1 MEIMDPGLWS
11 MVGFGMAVV
20 VGGLLMAAISF
31 FSMKE
36 TSFEDVVAE
45 QRRKKELEDK
55 ERSRL
60 SKQKREFFKKKFEIK
75 KKKGNTEN
83 GKPVI
88 EQTTVHPVQSIPT
101 TVAADE
107 QKKPKK
113 EKPTKKVKAT
123 TPVSDPPA
131 KQVAKLEQSSAPVK
145 EKQPKPEPKAKKVEP
160 VIKPTVADNVQS
172 KPAVKSSKK
181 SAEPAK
187 ETKVE
192 EPRKPRQH
200 KVSFSEDVKSVDSGN
215 QEQKSKKKKG
225 RKQQEEHPIIQA
237 VSSADIDDSTIY
249 YLVELLNQRL
259 QSASGD
265 WATAGNDV
273 SKQQYAELQRKY
285 ESKSVEMQNAV
296 SQSKMQSQK
305 IQQLNQALQEAK
317 LQQKSEVQKSDEEL
331 LKTRKAFDEY
341 QARTKTQMEE
351 DKKMITIMQEKLK
364 SVNSSGDALQKMKE
378 ENDILKMTIQ
388 ANASQVAEKDRLAHE
403 VSACQAKLKE
413 NEQIRVEM
421 ERKIAEYSGTYQDQ
435 AQLEQ
440 SYTKRLEDM
449 AAKLK
454 ATEGKYG
461 ALESEFQEAQTH
473 LQSTQAKSSQL
484 ISQVV
489 LLTEQND
496 QRSALESEY
505 GSLAETKQALEDR
518 LTAMEANEQST
529 ADEFARLQSQ
539 NNQLN
544 LKATSL
550 TEQLNKA
557 TEEVNKYKGRSDEVT
572 NVTKQ
577 LKEKE
582 GALSELQK
590 RFDDLTEQSQKAASQ
605 VEKLDKKN
613 NELRERNWKAMEA
626 VAAAE
631 KVAREKCSAAK
642 DERDTAVLD
651 TENQVKKSLSKS
663 FPSVKVEGKDFE
675 CWLSNFLV
683 KASESVVVTEVV
695 DNEDKLQDLKQ
706 QLSEAKG
713 KADKVDKY
721 QSQVGALEKS
731 LSAAL
736 QRNKETEEMINKQK
750 QEIKGKSEEVLQFK
764 EILKNTEGILDQLQS
779 SVEKS
784 EKDKQEQAAMWES
797 KKQEEVSKLEKQL
810 SKSNKEL
817 KEQTEML
824 VNMEKERD
832 NLKECVAQRESE
844 LDTCL
849 RKCGELETSL
859 SSEKVNDTQELC
871 ESGTDSR
878 DTSSPIPLSLK
889 DADID
894 INKAELTEDDHGFLI
909 IEHDE
914 SNASTSHED
923 QSRDSSVQE
932 NGHIDEIAKLK
943 ERLEKEKTLT
953 KNLGA
958 AAGKL
963 QNVLKQTQ
971 EQLGKEREKNKEL
984 MQKKKEGSSS
994 SSSSSSESD
1003 LD

>member
-83 GKPVI
+83 GKPAI

-101 TVAADE
+101 TVATDE

-113 EKPTKKVKAT
+113 EKPAKKVKAT

-200 KVSFSEDVKSVDSGN
+200 KVSFSEDVKSVDPGN

-285 ESKSVEMQNAV
+285 DSKSVEMQNAV
-296 SQSKMQSQK
+296 SQSKVQSQK

-317 LQQKSEVQKSDEEL
+317 LQQKNEVQKSDEEL
-331 LKTRKAFDEY
+331 LKIRKAFDEY
-341 QARTKTQMEE
+341 QTHTKTQIEE
-351 DKKMITIMQEKLK
+351 DKKMISRMQEKMK
-364 SVNSSGDALQKMKE
+364 SVNSSGDALQKIKE

-403 VSACQAKLKE
+403 VTACQAKLKE

-518 LTAMEANEQST
+518 LTAMEATEQST

-539 NNQLN
+539 NNQLTV
-544 LKATSL
+544 KATSL

-557 TEEVNKYKGRSDEVT
+557 NEEVNKYKQGRSEEVT

-582 GALSELQK
+582 DAMSELQK
-590 RFDDLTEQSQKAASQ
+590 RFDDLKEESKKAASQ

-613 NELRERNWKAMEA
+613 N
-626 VAAAE
+626 
-631 KVAREKCSAAK
+631 
-642 DERDTAVLD
+642 DERETAVLG

-683 KASESVVVTEVV
+683 KASESVVVTEIV

-736 QRNKETEEMINKQK
+736 QRNKESEEMINKQK
-750 QEIKGKSEEVLQFK
+750 QEIEGKSEEVVQFK

-784 EKDKQEQAAMWES
+784 EKDKQEQAAMWET

-832 NLKECVAQRESE
+832 NLKERVAQTQGE

-849 RKCGELETSL
+849 RKCGDLETSL
-859 SSEKVNDTQELC
+859 SSEKVNDTQE
-871 ESGTDSR
+871 S
-878 DTSSPIPLSLK
+878 
-889 DADID
+889 
-894 INKAELTEDDHGFLI
+894 
-909 IEHDE
+909 
-914 SNASTSHED
+914 
-923 QSRDSSVQE
+923 QDSSVQE

-943 ERLEKEKTLT
+943 ERLEKEKSLT

-994 SSSSSSESD
+994 SSSSSSSESD

>member
-557 TEEVNKYKGRSDEVT
+557 TEEVNKYKQGRSDEVT

-613 NELRERNWKAMEA
+613 N
-626 VAAAE
+626 
-631 KVAREKCSAAK
+631 

>member
-131 KQVAKLEQSSAPVK
+131 KVAKLEQSSAPVK

-557 TEEVNKYKGRSDEVT
+557 TEEVNKYKQGRSDEVT

>member
-83 GKPVI
+83 GKPAI

-101 TVAADE
+101 TVATDE

-113 EKPTKKVKAT
+113 EKPAKKVKAT

-200 KVSFSEDVKSVDSGN
+200 KVSFSEDVKSVDPGN

-285 ESKSVEMQNAV
+285 DSKSVEMQNAV
-296 SQSKMQSQK
+296 SQSKVQSQK

-317 LQQKSEVQKSDEEL
+317 LQQKNEVQKSDEEL
-331 LKTRKAFDEY
+331 LKIRKAFDEY
-341 QARTKTQMEE
+341 QTHTKTQIEE
-351 DKKMITIMQEKLK
+351 DKKMISRMQEKMK
-364 SVNSSGDALQKMKE
+364 SVNSSGDALQKIKE

-403 VSACQAKLKE
+403 VTACQAKLKE

-421 ERKIAEYSGTYQDQ
+421 ERKIAEYSGTYQD
-435 AQLEQ
+435 
-440 SYTKRLEDM
+440 
-449 AAKLK
+449 
-454 ATEGKYG
+454 
-461 ALESEFQEAQTH
+461 
-473 LQSTQAKSSQL
+473 QAKSSQL

-518 LTAMEANEQST
+518 LTAMEATEQST

-539 NNQLN
+539 NNQLTV
-544 LKATSL
+544 KATSL

-557 TEEVNKYKGRSDEVT
+557 NEEVNKYKQGRSEEVT

-582 GALSELQK
+582 DAMSELQK
-590 RFDDLTEQSQKAASQ
+590 RFDDLKEESKKAASQ

-613 NELRERNWKAMEA
+613 NELREKNWKAMGA

-631 KVAREKCSAAK
+631 KLAREKCSVAK
-642 DERDTAVLD
+642 DERETAVLG

-683 KASESVVVTEVV
+683 KASESVVVTEIV

-736 QRNKETEEMINKQK
+736 QRNKESEEMINKQK
-750 QEIKGKSEEVLQFK
+750 QEIEGKSEEVVQFK

-784 EKDKQEQAAMWES
+784 EKDKQEQAAMWET

-832 NLKECVAQRESE
+832 NLKERVAQTQGE

-849 RKCGELETSL
+849 RKCGDLETSL

-889 DADID
+889 DADIE

-923 QSRDSSVQE
+923 QSQDSSVQE

-943 ERLEKEKTLT
+943 ERLEKEKSLT

-994 SSSSSSESD
+994 SSSSSSSESD

>member
-83 GKPVI
+83 GKPAI

-101 TVAADE
+101 TVATDE

-113 EKPTKKVKAT
+113 EKPAKKVKAT

-131 KQVAKLEQSSAPVK
+131 KVAKLEQSSAPVK

-200 KVSFSEDVKSVDSGN
+200 KVSFSEDVKSVDPGN

-285 ESKSVEMQNAV
+285 DSKSVEMQNAV
-296 SQSKMQSQK
+296 SQSKVQSQK

-317 LQQKSEVQKSDEEL
+317 LQQKNEVQKSDEEL
-331 LKTRKAFDEY
+331 LKIRKAFDEY
-341 QARTKTQMEE
+341 QTHTKTQIEE
-351 DKKMITIMQEKLK
+351 DKKMISRMQEKMK
-364 SVNSSGDALQKMKE
+364 SVNSSGDALQKIKE

-403 VSACQAKLKE
+403 VTACQAKLKE

-518 LTAMEANEQST
+518 LTAMEATEQST

-539 NNQLN
+539 NNQLTV
-544 LKATSL
+544 KATSL

-557 TEEVNKYKGRSDEVT
+557 NEEVNKYKQGRSEEVT

-582 GALSELQK
+582 DAMSELQK
-590 RFDDLTEQSQKAASQ
+590 RFDDLKEESKKAASQ

-613 NELRERNWKAMEA
+613 N
-626 VAAAE
+626 
-631 KVAREKCSAAK
+631 
-642 DERDTAVLD
+642 DERETAVLG

-683 KASESVVVTEVV
+683 KASESVVVTEIV

-736 QRNKETEEMINKQK
+736 QRNKESEEMINKQK
-750 QEIKGKSEEVLQFK
+750 QEIEGKSEEVVQFK

-784 EKDKQEQAAMWES
+784 EKDKQEQAAMWET

-832 NLKECVAQRESE
+832 NLKERVAQTQGE

-849 RKCGELETSL
+849 RKCGDLETSL

-889 DADID
+889 DADIE

-923 QSRDSSVQE
+923 Q
-932 NGHIDEIAKLK
+932 
-943 ERLEKEKTLT
+943 ERLEKEKSLT

-994 SSSSSSESD
+994 SSSSSSSESD

>member
-131 KQVAKLEQSSAPVK
+131 KVAKLEQSSAPVK

-557 TEEVNKYKGRSDEVT
+557 TEEVNKYKQGRSDEVT

-613 NELRERNWKAMEA
+613 N
-626 VAAAE
+626 
-631 KVAREKCSAAK
+631 

-859 SSEKVNDTQELC
+859 SSEKVNDTQE
-871 ESGTDSR
+871 
-878 DTSSPIPLSLK
+878 
-889 DADID
+889 
-894 INKAELTEDDHGFLI
+894 
-909 IEHDE
+909 
-914 SNASTSHED
+914 
-923 QSRDSSVQE
+923 SRDSSVQE

>member
-557 TEEVNKYKGRSDEVT
+557 TEEVNKYKQGRSDEVT

-984 MQKKKEGSSS
+984 MQKKEGSSS

>member
-83 GKPVI
+83 GKPAI

-101 TVAADE
+101 TVATDE

-113 EKPTKKVKAT
+113 EKPAKKVKAT

-200 KVSFSEDVKSVDSGN
+200 KVSFSEDVKSVDPGN

-285 ESKSVEMQNAV
+285 DSKSVEMQNAV
-296 SQSKMQSQK
+296 SQSKVQSQK

-317 LQQKSEVQKSDEEL
+317 LQQKNEVQKSDEEL
-331 LKTRKAFDEY
+331 LKIRKAFDEY
-341 QARTKTQMEE
+341 QTHTKTQIEE
-351 DKKMITIMQEKLK
+351 DKKMISRMQEKMK
-364 SVNSSGDALQKMKE
+364 SVNSSGDALQKIKE

-403 VSACQAKLKE
+403 VTACQAKLKE

-421 ERKIAEYSGTYQDQ
+421 ERKIAEYSGTYQD
-435 AQLEQ
+435 
-440 SYTKRLEDM
+440 
-449 AAKLK
+449 
-454 ATEGKYG
+454 
-461 ALESEFQEAQTH
+461 
-473 LQSTQAKSSQL
+473 QAKSSQL

-518 LTAMEANEQST
+518 LTAMEATEQST

-539 NNQLN
+539 NNQLTV
-544 LKATSL
+544 KATSL

-557 TEEVNKYKGRSDEVT
+557 NEEVNKYKGRSEEVT

-582 GALSELQK
+582 DAMSELQK
-590 RFDDLTEQSQKAASQ
+590 RFDDLKEESKKAASQ

-613 NELRERNWKAMEA
+613 NELREKNWKAMGA

-631 KVAREKCSAAK
+631 KLAREKCSVAK
-642 DERDTAVLD
+642 DERETAVLG

-683 KASESVVVTEVV
+683 KASESVVVTEIV

-736 QRNKETEEMINKQK
+736 QRNKESEEMINKQK
-750 QEIKGKSEEVLQFK
+750 QEIEGKSEEVVQFK

-784 EKDKQEQAAMWES
+784 EKDKQEQAAMWET

-832 NLKECVAQRESE
+832 NLKERVAQTQGE

-849 RKCGELETSL
+849 RKCGDLETSL

-889 DADID
+889 DADIE

-923 QSRDSSVQE
+923 QSQDSSVQE

-943 ERLEKEKTLT
+943 ERLEKEKSLT

-994 SSSSSSESD
+994 SSSSSSSESD

>member
-613 NELRERNWKAMEA
+613 N
-626 VAAAE
+626 
-631 KVAREKCSAAK
+631 

>member
-83 GKPVI
+83 GKPAI

-101 TVAADE
+101 TVATDE

-113 EKPTKKVKAT
+113 EKPAKKVKAT

-131 KQVAKLEQSSAPVK
+131 KVAKLEQSSAPVK

-200 KVSFSEDVKSVDSGN
+200 KVSFSEDVKSVDPGN

-285 ESKSVEMQNAV
+285 DSKSVEMQNAV
-296 SQSKMQSQK
+296 SQSKVQSQK

-317 LQQKSEVQKSDEEL
+317 LQQKNEVQKSDEEL
-331 LKTRKAFDEY
+331 LKIRKAFDEY
-341 QARTKTQMEE
+341 QTHTKTQIEE
-351 DKKMITIMQEKLK
+351 DKKMISRMQEKMK
-364 SVNSSGDALQKMKE
+364 SVNSSGDALQKIKE

-403 VSACQAKLKE
+403 VTACQAKLKE

-421 ERKIAEYSGTYQDQ
+421 ERKIAEYSGTYQD
-435 AQLEQ
+435 
-440 SYTKRLEDM
+440 
-449 AAKLK
+449 
-454 ATEGKYG
+454 
-461 ALESEFQEAQTH
+461 
-473 LQSTQAKSSQL
+473 QAKSSQL

-518 LTAMEANEQST
+518 LTAMEATEQST

-539 NNQLN
+539 NNQLTV
-544 LKATSL
+544 KATSL

-557 TEEVNKYKGRSDEVT
+557 NEEVNKYKQGRSEEVT

-582 GALSELQK
+582 DAMSELQK
-590 RFDDLTEQSQKAASQ
+590 RFDDLKEESKKAASQ

-613 NELRERNWKAMEA
+613 N
-626 VAAAE
+626 
-631 KVAREKCSAAK
+631 
-642 DERDTAVLD
+642 DERETAVLG

-683 KASESVVVTEVV
+683 KASESVVVTEIV

-736 QRNKETEEMINKQK
+736 QRNKESEEMINKQK
-750 QEIKGKSEEVLQFK
+750 QEIEGKSEEVVQFK

-784 EKDKQEQAAMWES
+784 EKDKQEQAAMWET

-832 NLKECVAQRESE
+832 NLKERVAQTQGE

-849 RKCGELETSL
+849 RKCGDLETSL

-889 DADID
+889 DADIE

-923 QSRDSSVQE
+923 QSQDSSVQE

-943 ERLEKEKTLT
+943 ERLEKEKSLT

-994 SSSSSSESD
+994 SSSSSSSESD

>member
-83 GKPVI
+83 GKPAI

-101 TVAADE
+101 TVATDE

-113 EKPTKKVKAT
+113 EKPAKKVKAT

-131 KQVAKLEQSSAPVK
+131 KVAKLEQSSAPVK

-200 KVSFSEDVKSVDSGN
+200 KVSFSEDVKSVDPGN

-285 ESKSVEMQNAV
+285 DSKSVEMQNAV
-296 SQSKMQSQK
+296 SQSKVQSQK

-317 LQQKSEVQKSDEEL
+317 LQQKNEVQKSDEEL
-331 LKTRKAFDEY
+331 LKIRKAFDEY
-341 QARTKTQMEE
+341 QTHTKTQIEE
-351 DKKMITIMQEKLK
+351 DKKMISRMQEKMK
-364 SVNSSGDALQKMKE
+364 SVNSSGDALQKIKE

-403 VSACQAKLKE
+403 VTACQAKLKE

-518 LTAMEANEQST
+518 LTAMEATEQST

-539 NNQLN
+539 NNQLTV
-544 LKATSL
+544 KATSL

-557 TEEVNKYKGRSDEVT
+557 NEEVNKYKGRSEEVT

-582 GALSELQK
+582 DAMSELQK
-590 RFDDLTEQSQKAASQ
+590 RFDDLKEESKKAASQ

-613 NELRERNWKAMEA
+613 N
-626 VAAAE
+626 
-631 KVAREKCSAAK
+631 
-642 DERDTAVLD
+642 DERETAVLG

-683 KASESVVVTEVV
+683 KASESVVVTEIV

-736 QRNKETEEMINKQK
+736 QRNKESEEMINKQK
-750 QEIKGKSEEVLQFK
+750 QEIEGKSEEVVQFK

-784 EKDKQEQAAMWES
+784 EKDKQEQAAMWET

-832 NLKECVAQRESE
+832 NLKERVAQTQGE

-849 RKCGELETSL
+849 RKCGDLETSL

-889 DADID
+889 DADIE

-923 QSRDSSVQE
+923 Q
-932 NGHIDEIAKLK
+932 
-943 ERLEKEKTLT
+943 ERLEKEKSLT

-994 SSSSSSESD
+994 SSSSSSSESD

>member
-131 KQVAKLEQSSAPVK
+131 KVAKLEQSSAPVK

-557 TEEVNKYKGRSDEVT
+557 TEEVNKYKQGRSDEVT

-613 NELRERNWKAMEA
+613 N
-626 VAAAE
+626 
-631 KVAREKCSAAK
+631 

>member
-83 GKPVI
+83 GKPAI

-101 TVAADE
+101 TVATDE

-113 EKPTKKVKAT
+113 EKPAKKVKAT

-200 KVSFSEDVKSVDSGN
+200 KVSFSEDVKSVDPGN

-285 ESKSVEMQNAV
+285 DSKSVEMQNAV
-296 SQSKMQSQK
+296 SQSKVQSQK

-317 LQQKSEVQKSDEEL
+317 LQQKNEVQKSDEEL
-331 LKTRKAFDEY
+331 LKIRKAFDEY
-341 QARTKTQMEE
+341 QTHTKTQIEE
-351 DKKMITIMQEKLK
+351 DKKMISRMQEKMK
-364 SVNSSGDALQKMKE
+364 SVNSSGDALQKIKE

-403 VSACQAKLKE
+403 VTACQAKLKE

-421 ERKIAEYSGTYQDQ
+421 ERKIAEYSGTYQD
-435 AQLEQ
+435 
-440 SYTKRLEDM
+440 
-449 AAKLK
+449 
-454 ATEGKYG
+454 
-461 ALESEFQEAQTH
+461 
-473 LQSTQAKSSQL
+473 QAKSSQL

-518 LTAMEANEQST
+518 LTAMEATEQST

-539 NNQLN
+539 NNQLTV
-544 LKATSL
+544 KATSL

-557 TEEVNKYKGRSDEVT
+557 NEEVNKYKQGRSEEVT

-582 GALSELQK
+582 DAMSELQK
-590 RFDDLTEQSQKAASQ
+590 RFDDLKEESKKAASQ

-613 NELRERNWKAMEA
+613 N
-626 VAAAE
+626 
-631 KVAREKCSAAK
+631 
-642 DERDTAVLD
+642 DERETAVLG

-683 KASESVVVTEVV
+683 KASESVVVTEIV

-736 QRNKETEEMINKQK
+736 QRNKESEEMINKQK
-750 QEIKGKSEEVLQFK
+750 QEIEGKSEEVVQFK

-784 EKDKQEQAAMWES
+784 EKDKQEQAAMWET

-832 NLKECVAQRESE
+832 NLKERVAQTQGE

-849 RKCGELETSL
+849 RKCGDLETSL

-889 DADID
+889 DADIE

-923 QSRDSSVQE
+923 QSQDSSVQE

-943 ERLEKEKTLT
+943 ERLEKEKSLT

-994 SSSSSSESD
+994 SSSSSSSESD

>member
-83 GKPVI
+83 GKPAI

-101 TVAADE
+101 TVATDE

-113 EKPTKKVKAT
+113 EKPAKKVKAT

-131 KQVAKLEQSSAPVK
+131 KVAKLEQSSAPVK

-200 KVSFSEDVKSVDSGN
+200 KVSFSEDVKSVDPGN

-285 ESKSVEMQNAV
+285 DSKSVEMQNAV
-296 SQSKMQSQK
+296 SQSKVQSQK

-317 LQQKSEVQKSDEEL
+317 LQQKNEVQKSDEEL
-331 LKTRKAFDEY
+331 LKIRKAFDEY
-341 QARTKTQMEE
+341 QTHTKTQIEE
-351 DKKMITIMQEKLK
+351 DKKMISRMQEKMK
-364 SVNSSGDALQKMKE
+364 SVNSSGDALQKIKE

-403 VSACQAKLKE
+403 VTACQAKLKE

-518 LTAMEANEQST
+518 LTAMEATEQST

-539 NNQLN
+539 NNQLTV
-544 LKATSL
+544 KATSL

-557 TEEVNKYKGRSDEVT
+557 NEEVNKYKQGRSEEVT

-582 GALSELQK
+582 DAMSELQK
-590 RFDDLTEQSQKAASQ
+590 RFDDLKEESKKAASQ

-613 NELRERNWKAMEA
+613 N
-626 VAAAE
+626 
-631 KVAREKCSAAK
+631 
-642 DERDTAVLD
+642 DERETAVLG

-683 KASESVVVTEVV
+683 KASESVVVTEIV

-736 QRNKETEEMINKQK
+736 QRNKESEEMINKQK
-750 QEIKGKSEEVLQFK
+750 QEIEGKSEEVVQFK

-784 EKDKQEQAAMWES
+784 EKDKQEQAAMWET

-832 NLKECVAQRESE
+832 NLKERVAQTQGE

-849 RKCGELETSL
+849 RKCGDLETSL
-859 SSEKVNDTQELC
+859 SSEKVNDTQE
-871 ESGTDSR
+871 S
-878 DTSSPIPLSLK
+878 
-889 DADID
+889 
-894 INKAELTEDDHGFLI
+894 
-909 IEHDE
+909 
-914 SNASTSHED
+914 
-923 QSRDSSVQE
+923 QDSSVQE

-943 ERLEKEKTLT
+943 ERLEKEKSLT

-994 SSSSSSESD
+994 SSSSSSSESD

>member
-1 MEIMDPGLWS
+1 
-11 MVGFGMAVV
+11 
-20 VGGLLMAAISF
+20 
-31 FSMKE
+31 MKE

-131 KQVAKLEQSSAPVK
+131 KVAKLEQSSAPVK

-557 TEEVNKYKGRSDEVT
+557 TEEVNKYKQGRSDEVT

-613 NELRERNWKAMEA
+613 N
-626 VAAAE
+626 
-631 KVAREKCSAAK
+631 

-859 SSEKVNDTQELC
+859 SSEKVNDTQE
-871 ESGTDSR
+871 
-878 DTSSPIPLSLK
+878 
-889 DADID
+889 
-894 INKAELTEDDHGFLI
+894 
-909 IEHDE
+909 
-914 SNASTSHED
+914 
-923 QSRDSSVQE
+923 SRDSSVQE

>member
-435 AQLEQ
+435 A
-440 SYTKRLEDM
+440 
-449 AAKLK
+449 
-454 ATEGKYG
+454 
-461 ALESEFQEAQTH
+461 
-473 LQSTQAKSSQL
+473 KSSQL

-613 NELRERNWKAMEA
+613 N
-626 VAAAE
+626 
-631 KVAREKCSAAK
+631 

>member
-435 AQLEQ
+435 A
-440 SYTKRLEDM
+440 
-449 AAKLK
+449 
-454 ATEGKYG
+454 
-461 ALESEFQEAQTH
+461 
-473 LQSTQAKSSQL
+473 KSSQL

-557 TEEVNKYKGRSDEVT
+557 TEEVNKYKQGRSDEVT

>member
-83 GKPVI
+83 GKPAI

-101 TVAADE
+101 TVATDE

-113 EKPTKKVKAT
+113 EKPAKKVKAT

-200 KVSFSEDVKSVDSGN
+200 KVSFSEDVKSVDPGN

-285 ESKSVEMQNAV
+285 DSKSVEMQNAV
-296 SQSKMQSQK
+296 SQSKVQSQK

-317 LQQKSEVQKSDEEL
+317 LQQKNEVQKSDEEL
-331 LKTRKAFDEY
+331 LKIRKAFDEY
-341 QARTKTQMEE
+341 QTHTKTQIEE
-351 DKKMITIMQEKLK
+351 DKKMISRMQEKMK
-364 SVNSSGDALQKMKE
+364 SVNSSGDALQKIKE

-403 VSACQAKLKE
+403 VTACQAKLKE

-518 LTAMEANEQST
+518 LTAMEATEQST

-539 NNQLN
+539 NNQLTV
-544 LKATSL
+544 KATSL

-557 TEEVNKYKGRSDEVT
+557 NEEVNKYKQGRSEEVT

-582 GALSELQK
+582 DAMSELQK
-590 RFDDLTEQSQKAASQ
+590 RFDDLKEESKKAASQ

-613 NELRERNWKAMEA
+613 N
-626 VAAAE
+626 
-631 KVAREKCSAAK
+631 
-642 DERDTAVLD
+642 DERETAVLG

-683 KASESVVVTEVV
+683 KASESVVVTEIV

-736 QRNKETEEMINKQK
+736 QRNKESEEMINKQK
-750 QEIKGKSEEVLQFK
+750 QEIEGKSEEVVQFK

-784 EKDKQEQAAMWES
+784 EKDKQEQAAMWET

-832 NLKECVAQRESE
+832 NLKERVAQTQGE

-849 RKCGELETSL
+849 RKCGDLETSL

-889 DADID
+889 DADIE

-923 QSRDSSVQE
+923 Q
-932 NGHIDEIAKLK
+932 
-943 ERLEKEKTLT
+943 ERLEKEKSLT

-994 SSSSSSESD
+994 SSSSSSSESD

>member
-83 GKPVI
+83 GKPAI

-101 TVAADE
+101 TVATDE

-113 EKPTKKVKAT
+113 EKPAKKVKAT

-200 KVSFSEDVKSVDSGN
+200 KVSFSEDVKSVDPGN

-285 ESKSVEMQNAV
+285 DSKSVEMQNAV
-296 SQSKMQSQK
+296 SQSKVQSQK

-317 LQQKSEVQKSDEEL
+317 LQQKNEVQKSDEEL
-331 LKTRKAFDEY
+331 LKIRKAFDEY
-341 QARTKTQMEE
+341 QTHTKTQIEE
-351 DKKMITIMQEKLK
+351 DKKMISRMQEKMK
-364 SVNSSGDALQKMKE
+364 SVNSSGDALQKIKE

-403 VSACQAKLKE
+403 VTACQAKLKE

-518 LTAMEANEQST
+518 LTAMEATEQST

-539 NNQLN
+539 NNQLTV
-544 LKATSL
+544 KATSL

-557 TEEVNKYKGRSDEVT
+557 NEEVNKYKQGRSEEVT

-582 GALSELQK
+582 DAMSELQK
-590 RFDDLTEQSQKAASQ
+590 RFDDLKEESKKAASQ

-613 NELRERNWKAMEA
+613 N
-626 VAAAE
+626 
-631 KVAREKCSAAK
+631 
-642 DERDTAVLD
+642 DERETAVLG

-683 KASESVVVTEVV
+683 KASESVVVTEIV

-736 QRNKETEEMINKQK
+736 QRNKESEEMINKQK
-750 QEIKGKSEEVLQFK
+750 QEIEGKSEEVVQFK

-784 EKDKQEQAAMWES
+784 EKDKQEQAAMWET

-832 NLKECVAQRESE
+832 NLKERVAQTQGE

-849 RKCGELETSL
+849 RKCGDLETSL
-859 SSEKVNDTQELC
+859 SSEKVNDTQE
-871 ESGTDSR
+871 
-878 DTSSPIPLSLK
+878 
-889 DADID
+889 
-894 INKAELTEDDHGFLI
+894 
-909 IEHDE
+909 
-914 SNASTSHED
+914 
-923 QSRDSSVQE
+923 
-932 NGHIDEIAKLK
+932 
-943 ERLEKEKTLT
+943 ERLEKEKSLT

-994 SSSSSSESD
+994 SSSSSSSESD

>member
-83 GKPVI
+83 GKPAI

-101 TVAADE
+101 TVATDE

-113 EKPTKKVKAT
+113 EKPAKKVKAT

-131 KQVAKLEQSSAPVK
+131 KVAKLEQSSAPVK

-200 KVSFSEDVKSVDSGN
+200 KVSFSEDVKSVDPGN

-285 ESKSVEMQNAV
+285 DSKSVEMQNAV
-296 SQSKMQSQK
+296 SQSKVQSQK

-317 LQQKSEVQKSDEEL
+317 LQQKNEVQKSDEEL
-331 LKTRKAFDEY
+331 LKIRKAFDEY
-341 QARTKTQMEE
+341 QTHTKTQIEE
-351 DKKMITIMQEKLK
+351 DKKMISRMQEKMK
-364 SVNSSGDALQKMKE
+364 SVNSSGDALQKIKE

-403 VSACQAKLKE
+403 VTACQAKLKE

-421 ERKIAEYSGTYQDQ
+421 ERKIAEYSGTYQD
-435 AQLEQ
+435 
-440 SYTKRLEDM
+440 
-449 AAKLK
+449 
-454 ATEGKYG
+454 
-461 ALESEFQEAQTH
+461 
-473 LQSTQAKSSQL
+473 QAKSSQL

-518 LTAMEANEQST
+518 LTAMEATEQST

-539 NNQLN
+539 NNQLTV
-544 LKATSL
+544 KATSL

-557 TEEVNKYKGRSDEVT
+557 NEEVNKYKQGRSEEVT

-582 GALSELQK
+582 DAMSELQK
-590 RFDDLTEQSQKAASQ
+590 RFDDLKEESKKAASQ

-613 NELRERNWKAMEA
+613 NELREKNWKAMGA

-631 KVAREKCSAAK
+631 KLAREKCSVAK
-642 DERDTAVLD
+642 DERETAVLG

-683 KASESVVVTEVV
+683 KASESVVVTEIV

-736 QRNKETEEMINKQK
+736 QRNKESEEMINKQK
-750 QEIKGKSEEVLQFK
+750 QEIEGKSEEVVQFK

-784 EKDKQEQAAMWES
+784 EKDKQEQAAMWET

-832 NLKECVAQRESE
+832 NLKERVAQTQGE

-849 RKCGELETSL
+849 RKCGDLETSL

-889 DADID
+889 DADIE

-923 QSRDSSVQE
+923 QSQDSSVQE

-943 ERLEKEKTLT
+943 ERLEKEKSLT

-994 SSSSSSESD
+994 SSSSSSSESD

>member
-83 GKPVI
+83 GKPAI

-101 TVAADE
+101 TVATDE

-113 EKPTKKVKAT
+113 EKPAKKVKAT

-131 KQVAKLEQSSAPVK
+131 KVAKLEQSSAPVK

-200 KVSFSEDVKSVDSGN
+200 KVSFSEDVKSVDPGN

-285 ESKSVEMQNAV
+285 DSKSVEMQNAV
-296 SQSKMQSQK
+296 SQSKVQSQK

-317 LQQKSEVQKSDEEL
+317 LQQKNEVQKSDEEL
-331 LKTRKAFDEY
+331 LKIRKAFDEY
-341 QARTKTQMEE
+341 QTHTKTQIEE
-351 DKKMITIMQEKLK
+351 DKKMISRMQEKMK
-364 SVNSSGDALQKMKE
+364 SVNSSGDALQKIKE

-403 VSACQAKLKE
+403 VTACQAKLKE

-518 LTAMEANEQST
+518 LTAMEATEQST

-539 NNQLN
+539 NNQLTV
-544 LKATSL
+544 KATSL

-557 TEEVNKYKGRSDEVT
+557 NEEVNKYKGRSEEVT

-582 GALSELQK
+582 DAMSELQK
-590 RFDDLTEQSQKAASQ
+590 RFDDLKEESKKAASQ

-613 NELRERNWKAMEA
+613 N
-626 VAAAE
+626 
-631 KVAREKCSAAK
+631 
-642 DERDTAVLD
+642 DERETAVLG

-683 KASESVVVTEVV
+683 KASESVVVTEIV

-736 QRNKETEEMINKQK
+736 QRNKESEEMINKQK
-750 QEIKGKSEEVLQFK
+750 QEIEGKSEEVVQFK

-784 EKDKQEQAAMWES
+784 EKDKQEQAAMWET

-832 NLKECVAQRESE
+832 NLKERVAQTQGE

-849 RKCGELETSL
+849 RKCGDLETSL

-889 DADID
+889 DADIE

-923 QSRDSSVQE
+923 QSQDSSVQE

-943 ERLEKEKTLT
+943 ERLEKEKSLT

-994 SSSSSSESD
+994 SSSSSSSESD

>member
-83 GKPVI
+83 GKPAI

-101 TVAADE
+101 TVATDE

-113 EKPTKKVKAT
+113 EKPAKKVKAT

-200 KVSFSEDVKSVDSGN
+200 KVSFSEDVKSVDPGN

-285 ESKSVEMQNAV
+285 DSKSVEMQNAV
-296 SQSKMQSQK
+296 SQSKVQSQK

-317 LQQKSEVQKSDEEL
+317 LQQKNEVQKSDEEL
-331 LKTRKAFDEY
+331 LKIRKAFDEY
-341 QARTKTQMEE
+341 QTHTKTQIEE
-351 DKKMITIMQEKLK
+351 DKKMISRMQEKMK
-364 SVNSSGDALQKMKE
+364 SVNSSGDALQKIKE

-403 VSACQAKLKE
+403 VTACQAKLKE

-518 LTAMEANEQST
+518 LTAMEATEQST

-539 NNQLN
+539 NNQLTV
-544 LKATSL
+544 KATSL

-557 TEEVNKYKGRSDEVT
+557 NEEVNKYKGRSEEVT

-582 GALSELQK
+582 DAMSELQK
-590 RFDDLTEQSQKAASQ
+590 RFDDLKEESKKAASQ

-613 NELRERNWKAMEA
+613 N
-626 VAAAE
+626 
-631 KVAREKCSAAK
+631 
-642 DERDTAVLD
+642 DERETAVLG

-683 KASESVVVTEVV
+683 KASESVVVTEIV

-736 QRNKETEEMINKQK
+736 QRNKESEEMINKQK
-750 QEIKGKSEEVLQFK
+750 QEIEGKSEEVVQFK

-784 EKDKQEQAAMWES
+784 EKDKQEQAAMWET

-832 NLKECVAQRESE
+832 NLKERVAQTQGE

-849 RKCGELETSL
+849 RKCGDLETSL

-889 DADID
+889 DADIE

-923 QSRDSSVQE
+923 Q
-932 NGHIDEIAKLK
+932 
-943 ERLEKEKTLT
+943 ERLEKEKSLT

-994 SSSSSSESD
+994 SSSSSSSESD